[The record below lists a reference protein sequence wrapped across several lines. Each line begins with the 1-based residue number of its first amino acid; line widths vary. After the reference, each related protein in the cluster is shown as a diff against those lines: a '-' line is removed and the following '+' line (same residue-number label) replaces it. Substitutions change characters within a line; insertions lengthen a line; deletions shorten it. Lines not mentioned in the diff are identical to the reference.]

1 MSAPSNIILH
11 RKSRQLELVWGED
24 HYRLDAEYLRVHSPS
39 AEVRG
44 HGQPILQT
52 GKQGVTIESI
62 MAVGNYALKLVFSDG
77 HNSGLY
83 TWDLLADLARNQDH
97 HWQAYLQALDEA
109 GASRDP
115 DTRIVRLMDTSGNT
129 PTE

>member
-1 MSAPSNIILH
+1 MSAPSKITLH
-11 RKSRQLELVWGED
+11 RKSRQLELVFGEV

-44 HGQPILQT
+44 HGQAVLQT
-52 GKQGVTIESI
+52 GKQNVGIDSVV
-62 MAVGNYALKLVFSDG
+62 AVGNYALKLVFSDG

-83 TWDLLADLARNQDH
+83 TWGYLEDLARNQDRY
-97 HWQAYLQALDEA
+97 WQAYLQALDRA

-115 DTRIVRLMDTSGNT
+115 DTRVVKLVDS
-129 PTE
+129 PPDDQ